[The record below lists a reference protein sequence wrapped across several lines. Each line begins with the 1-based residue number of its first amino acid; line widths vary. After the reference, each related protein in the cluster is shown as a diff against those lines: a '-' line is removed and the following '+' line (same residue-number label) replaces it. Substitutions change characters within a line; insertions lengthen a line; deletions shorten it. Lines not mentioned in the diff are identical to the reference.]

1 MLAKNF
7 KKGRRSKG
15 FFTKLHYF
23 IFHNAD
29 QMTIILGTMVIDMTL
44 TCIVSHD
51 LVVYQSGY
59 CASVRVHVFG

>member
-1 MLAKNF
+1 MLAKNS

-44 TCIVSHD
+44 
-51 LVVYQSGY
+51 L
-59 CASVRVHVFG
+59 HVLFLMIW